1 MIEPLTFGAPA
12 ADEEPDDDEF
22 KAQTLADAHA
32 AGPPA
37 AAQALLDVRS
47 RQLRALQQDYL
58 QLHEHTLQAAQFYA
72 EQAAQQQQ
80 QVETLQAQ
88 RDALA
93 DQLRHNRQAAGATRP
108 LVSHAL
114 AGCEKLLSRLAA
126 VRSVEQL
133 PHELAA
139 VTATLFEARTHLLT
153 ADAHL
158 NDAEATALQRA
169 EAGGGSPTP
178 PSGSPSPDKRGAQ
191 RGTQRGGSG
200 GARSGRRDGGSGG
213 RQRAGGGAAQA
224 GGGRSARGAS
234 GAGGGTKL
242 PKVGTRGSSSS
253 SRLG

>member
-1 MIEPLTFGAPA
+1 MPQWRKARNKTLVRAPPSPPG
-12 ADEEPDDDEF
+12 DEEPDDDEF

-200 GARSGRRDGGSGG
+200 GARSGRRDGG
-213 RQRAGGGAAQA
+213 
-224 GGGRSARGAS
+224 
-234 GAGGGTKL
+234 TF
-242 PKVGTRGSSSS
+242 
-253 SRLG
+253 

>member
-1 MIEPLTFGAPA
+1 MLAVGKMIEPLTFGAPA

-114 AGCEKLLSRLAA
+114 ARKRW
-126 VRSVEQL
+126 RSQRGR
-133 PHELAA
+133 
-139 VTATLFEARTHLLT
+139 TA
-153 ADAHL
+153 
-158 NDAEATALQRA
+158 
-169 EAGGGSPTP
+169 SPTP
-178 PSGSPSPDKRGAQ
+178 
-191 RGTQRGGSG
+191 
-200 GARSGRRDGGSGG
+200 
-213 RQRAGGGAAQA
+213 
-224 GGGRSARGAS
+224 
-234 GAGGGTKL
+234 
-242 PKVGTRGSSSS
+242 SST
-253 SRLG
+253 SR